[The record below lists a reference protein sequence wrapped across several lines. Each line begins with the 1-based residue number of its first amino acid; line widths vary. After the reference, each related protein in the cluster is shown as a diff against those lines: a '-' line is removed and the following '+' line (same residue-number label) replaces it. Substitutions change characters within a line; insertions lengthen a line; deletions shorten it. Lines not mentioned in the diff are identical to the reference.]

1 MNSKSST
8 TTKKTGR
15 KNMTNSFTEI
25 DVTDLVEN
33 IVVSPAPD
41 VPTYFGRLIDAIF
54 NRPVELNNNRTTLT
68 KTTIRQMYKRAYPRA
83 KV

>member
-1 MNSKSST
+1 M
-8 TTKKTGR
+8 TTKIGAKAKT
-15 KNMTNSFTEI
+15 MTNAFQEI

-41 VPTYFGRLIDAIF
+41 VGTYFGRLVDAVF
-54 NRPVELNNNRTTLT
+54 NRPVELNNNQTTLT
-68 KTTIRQMYKRAYPRA
+68 KTAIRQMYKRAYPKA